1 MELTVGEIVERLKFL
16 YGVDIE
22 KDKFSFLFFTNF
34 VKDCYEIDMSKYTS
48 MLNIVVINCDGKYV
62 EYKWDSKE
70 AFVKDMESDKEN
82 IPMLDDSI
90 TEINTLDKDV
100 QLWWKNAY
108 SLDVNDL
115 VKECKRELKY

>member
-22 KDKFSFLFFTNF
+22 KDKFSFYFFINF
-34 VKDCYEIDMSKYTS
+34 VKDCYEIDMAKHKS
-48 MLNIVVINCDGKYV
+48 MVNIIVINCDGNYIGY
-62 EYKWDSKE
+62 EWDSKE
-70 AFVKDMESDKEN
+70 AFVKDMESDNEN

-90 TEINTLDKDV
+90 TEINTQDKEL
-100 QLWWKNAY
+100 QLWWKNTY

-115 VKECKRELKY
+115 VEECKRELK